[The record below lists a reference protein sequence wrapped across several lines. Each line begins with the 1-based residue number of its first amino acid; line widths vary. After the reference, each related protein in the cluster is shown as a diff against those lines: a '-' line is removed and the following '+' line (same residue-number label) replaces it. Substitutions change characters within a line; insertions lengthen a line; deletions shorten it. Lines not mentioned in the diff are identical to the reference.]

1 MVCVL
6 TITTHDNTCLRHNYC
21 STNIVSFICPSVSSN
36 VTYSSQKSYQRPD
49 RMITFGKLT
58 FVGKINKFSCHT
70 SQPSSQL
77 SLFIQF
83 LCFNRVGRTQIMILK
98 SVSLGGVTC
107 CSYRF
112 LVRHCHPLLVPHAT
126 LSIHLYTLPSYPT
139 SLLTHLNG
147 EEPLLPI
154 HCTCEPD
161 QISS

>member
-6 TITTHDNTCLRHNYC
+6 TITTHDNTCSRHNYC
-21 STNIVSFICPSVSSN
+21 STNTVSFICPSVSSN

-58 FVGKINKFSCHT
+58 FVGKIKKFSCHT

-107 CSYRF
+107 CSTGS
-112 LVRHCHPLLVPHAT
+112 LCVIVT
-126 LSIHLYTLPSYPT
+126 LCWARTLPSVYT
-139 SLLTHLNG
+139 ST
-147 EEPLLPI
+147 PCPPI
-154 HCTCEPD
+154 PPRY
-161 QISS
+161 